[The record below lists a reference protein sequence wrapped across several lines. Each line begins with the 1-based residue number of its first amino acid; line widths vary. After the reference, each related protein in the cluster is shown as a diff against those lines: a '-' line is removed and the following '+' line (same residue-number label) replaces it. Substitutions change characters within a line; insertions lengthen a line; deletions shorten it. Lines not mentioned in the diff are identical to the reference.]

1 MNFMEEF
8 KNDLIELFKKHK
20 IMVLQGSVSLD
31 ISPLKVDGYLCYS
44 DFTFKFS
51 KAIVDAKERLE
62 HCEKYGLI
70 INNL

>member
-1 MNFMEEF
+1 MEEF

-20 IMVLQGSVSLD
+20 IIALQGSVELHV
-31 ISPLKVDGYLCYS
+31 SPLKVDGYRCYS
-44 DFTFKFS
+44 DVTFKFS

>member
-1 MNFMEEF
+1 MEEF

-20 IMVLQGSVSLD
+20 IMVLQGSVELAF
-31 ISPLKVDGYLCYS
+31 SPLRVDDYLCYS
-44 DFTFKFS
+44 DVTFKFS

-70 INNL
+70 IN